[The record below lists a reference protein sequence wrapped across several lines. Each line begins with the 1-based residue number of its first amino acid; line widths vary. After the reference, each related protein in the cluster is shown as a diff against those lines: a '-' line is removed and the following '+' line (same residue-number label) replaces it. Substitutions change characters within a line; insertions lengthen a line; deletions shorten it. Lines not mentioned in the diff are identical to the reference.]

1 MMVAGFVAAGTV
13 YSALP
18 ASHPGEPGAAPATES
33 PPVSL
38 LRHPD
43 FARWVDQEKDPL
55 LGVADNIVAIAND
68 AAIRLLGRHIV
79 GADIRTAIRPP
90 AAAEWLARHHHAA
103 PPETTHLLHFPPPG
117 QPWPMPAPPP
127 QDRPPTLHP

>member
-1 MMVAGFVAAGTV
+1 MAVAGFVAAGTV

-18 ASHPGEPGAAPATES
+18 VSLPDAQGAAPVAEA

-68 AAIRLLGRHIV
+68 AAIRLLRRPIV
-79 GADIRTAIRPP
+79 GADIRTANRHPP
-90 AAAEWLARHHHAA
+90 APACLARTTKHT
-103 PPETTHLLHFPPPG
+103 PPETTHPLHSPPP
-117 QPWPMPAPPP
+117 
-127 QDRPPTLHP
+127 